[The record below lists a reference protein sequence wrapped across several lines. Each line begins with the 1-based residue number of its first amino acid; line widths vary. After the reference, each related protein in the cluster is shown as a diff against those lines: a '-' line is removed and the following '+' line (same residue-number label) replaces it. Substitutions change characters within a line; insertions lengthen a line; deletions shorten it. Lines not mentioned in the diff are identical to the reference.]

1 MMTKEEKLQLAKEG
15 KELDVLVKDEDF
27 EVRKAVAEF
36 GRPEDLDVLVKDK
49 KITVRRAVM
58 KHQRKQ
64 DLEILKNDVYYR
76 LREEAE
82 KSLNK

>member
-1 MMTKEEKLQLAKEG
+1 
-15 KELDVLVKDEDF
+15 
-27 EVRKAVAEF
+27 
-36 GRPEDLDVLVKDK
+36 
-49 KITVRRAVM
+49 M

>member
-1 MMTKEEKLQLAKEG
+1 MTKEEKLQLAKQG
-15 KELDVLVKDEDF
+15 KELDVLVKDKDF
-27 EVRKAVAEF
+27 EVRKAVANF
-36 GRPEDLDVLVKDK
+36 GRPEDLDILVKDK

-64 DLEILKNDVYYR
+64 DLKILKNDAYYR
-76 LREEAE
+76 LREDAE

>member
-1 MMTKEEKLQLAKEG
+1 MMTKEEKLQLAKQG
-15 KELDVLVKDEDF
+15 KELDVLVKDKDF
-27 EVRKAVAEF
+27 EVRKAVANF
-36 GRPEDLDVLVKDK
+36 GRPEDLDILVKDK

-64 DLEILKNDVYYR
+64 DLKILKNDAYYR
-76 LREEAE
+76 LREDAE

>member
-1 MMTKEEKLQLAKEG
+1 MKTKEEKLQLAKQG
-15 KELDVLVKDEDF
+15 KE
-27 EVRKAVAEF
+27 
-36 GRPEDLDVLVKDK
+36 LDVLVKDK
-49 KITVRRAVM
+49 KITVRRAVL

>member
-1 MMTKEEKLQLAKEG
+1 MRTKEEKLQLAKEG
-15 KELDVLVKDEDF
+15 KELDVLVKD
-27 EVRKAVAEF
+27 
-36 GRPEDLDVLVKDK
+36 K
-49 KITVRRAVM
+49 KITVRRAVL

-76 LREEAE
+76 LREDAE

>member
-1 MMTKEEKLQLAKEG
+1 MMTKEEKLQLAKQG
-15 KELDVLVKDEDF
+15 KE
-27 EVRKAVAEF
+27 
-36 GRPEDLDVLVKDK
+36 LDVLVKDK

-76 LREEAE
+76 LREDAV

>member
-1 MMTKEEKLQLAKEG
+1 MKTKEEKLQLAKQGE
-15 KELDVLVKDEDF
+15 ELDILVKDKDF
-27 EVRKAVAEF
+27 EVRRAVAEF

-49 KITVRRAVM
+49 KISVRRAVL

-64 DLEILKNDVYYR
+64 DLEILKNDIFYR

>member
-1 MMTKEEKLQLAKEG
+1 MKTKEEKFQLAKQG
-15 KELDVLVKDEDF
+15 KKLDVLVKDEDF
-27 EVRKAVAEF
+27 EVRKAVADF

-49 KITVRRAVM
+49 KISVRRAVM

>member
-1 MMTKEEKLQLAKEG
+1 MRTKEEKLQLAKQGE
-15 KELDVLVKDEDF
+15 ELDILVKDEDF
-27 EVRKAVAEF
+27 EVRKVVAEF
-36 GRPEDLDVLVKDK
+36 GRPEDLDFLVKDK
-49 KITVRRAVM
+49 KISVRRAVM

-76 LREEAE
+76 LREDAE